1 MRVMVTGGAGF
12 VGSHIVDRLLAKGDD
27 VLVVDDLSTGSASN
41 LPPGVDLEEMDIA
54 SPKLLDVASA
64 WRPEALTHAAAQPSV
79 PVSMSDPLLDAHTNV
94 IGGLNVLRA
103 AVEAGASQVVYIN
116 TGGALYGE
124 PNYLPCDENHP
135 KKPLSP
141 YGLSKLTMERYF
153 RLMLPPSVTLKVLR
167 LANVY
172 GPRQSSEGESGVISI
187 FIRRMQRGEPLTI
200 DGDGQQTRDF
210 VYVGGRG
217 RRPRARP
224 RPPGAADRKH
234 RLGDR
239 RLRERDIRRHL
250 QADRLRTPSPAR
262 AAAPWRRQ
270 ARRAR
275 RDPRSR
281 TPRLD
286 GHDRPRGRPSADRR
300 RDAATLTWL
309 LATAPR
315 VAPPA

>member
-1 MRVMVTGGAGF
+1 MVTGGAGF
-12 VGSHIVDRLLAKGDD
+12 VGSHIVDRLLARGDD

-41 LPPGVDLEEMDIA
+41 LTRGVDLEEMDVA

-79 PVSMSDPLLDAHTNV
+79 PVSMSDPLLDAHSNV
-94 IGGLNVLRA
+94 MGGLQVLEA

-124 PNYLPCDENHP
+124 PNYLPCDEDHP
-135 KKPLSP
+135 QRPLSP

-153 RLMLPPSVTLKVLR
+153 QLMLPPSVTLKVLR

-187 FIRRMQRGEPLTI
+187 FIRRMLRGEPADHRRRRSADPRL
-200 DGDGQQTRDF
+200 RLRR
-210 VYVGGRG
+210 GRG

-239 RLRERDIRRHL
+239 RLRQRAIRRDLH
-250 QADRLRTPSPAR
+250 ADRLRTPSPVR
-262 AAAPWRRQ
+262 AAAPLATSGTSCSTSPALANASDGR
-270 ARRAR
+270 
-275 RDPRSR
+275 PRPASR
-281 TPRLD
+281 TAF
-286 GHDRPRGRPSADRR
+286 GRPSPRCGNADV
-300 RDAATLTWL
+300 AACYC
-309 LATAPR
+309 APCC
-315 VAPPA
+315 APA

>member
-12 VGSHIVDRLLAKGDD
+12 VGSHIVDRLLARGDD

-41 LPPGVDLEEMDIA
+41 LTRGVDLEEMDVA

-94 IGGLNVLRA
+94 MGGLNVLSA
-103 AVEAGASQVVYIN
+103 AVEAGASQVVYVN

-124 PNYLPCDENHP
+124 PDYLPCDEGHSQR
-135 KKPLSP
+135 PLSP

-172 GPRQSSEGESGVISI
+172 GPRQSPDGESGVISI
-187 FIRRMQRGEPLTI
+187 FIRRMLRGEPLTI

-210 VYVGGRG
+210 VYVGDVAAAHELALGHPEPLIANIGSGTGVSVNELFGVISKLTGYEHPPRHG
-217 RRPRARP
+217 PPRPGDVRHVVLDVTRARE
-224 RPPGAADRKH
+224 
-234 RLGDR
+234 RLGWTATTGLADG
-239 RLRERDIRRHL
+239 LR
-250 QADRLRTPSPAR
+250 QTV
-262 AAAPWRRQ
+262 AAMRQ
-270 ARRAR
+270 R
-275 RDPRSR
+275 
-281 TPRLD
+281 
-286 GHDRPRGRPSADRR
+286 
-300 RDAATLTWL
+300 
-309 LATAPR
+309 
-315 VAPPA
+315 

>member
-12 VGSHIVDRLLAKGDD
+12 VGSHIVDRLLARGDD

-41 LPPGVDLEEMDIA
+41 LTRGVDLEEMDVA

-172 GPRQSSEGESGVISI
+172 GPRQSPDGESGVISI
-187 FIRRMQRGEPLTI
+187 FIRRMLRGEPLTI

-210 VYVGGRG
+210 VYVGDVAAAHELALGHPEPLIANIGSGTGVSVNELFGVISKLTGYEHPPRHG
-217 RRPRARP
+217 PPRPGDVRHVVLDVTRARE
-224 RPPGAADRKH
+224 
-234 RLGDR
+234 RLGWTATTGLADG
-239 RLRERDIRRHL
+239 LR
-250 QADRLRTPSPAR
+250 QTV
-262 AAAPWRRQ
+262 AAMRQ
-270 ARRAR
+270 R
-275 RDPRSR
+275 
-281 TPRLD
+281 
-286 GHDRPRGRPSADRR
+286 
-300 RDAATLTWL
+300 
-309 LATAPR
+309 
-315 VAPPA
+315 